1 MTTPAHPHPR
11 TVAIAC
17 QGGGSHTAFTAGV
30 LAGLL
35 EGGDSRWQPVAFSG
49 TSGGAI
55 CALLAWYGLLRGD
68 RAPVTAPLRAFW
80 RDNTAATF
88 GDALANAWL
97 VWGVRWRR
105 VVALPELSPY
115 WLPAWGQAE
124 LRRLLER
131 HVPFAELARLVA
143 ARGPTTPRLL
153 VSAVDVLTGD
163 FTIFTAEHGRVEVSA
178 EAILASAAVPTL
190 FRAVRIGDHL
200 YWDGLFA
207 QNPPVRDFLTGR
219 SSARKPDEI
228 WVIQVNPQ
236 ARAQE
241 PTSLAEIVD
250 RRADLSANLSLNQEV
265 HVIETVNEW
274 IGRGYLPAEEFKP
287 IRVCRI
293 AMSPALSD
301 RLDEASTLDR
311 RPAFLAALLA
321 DGERQAARFLATW
334 SPTTT
339 GPPVP

>member
-1 MTTPAHPHPR
+1 M
-11 TVAIAC
+11 AIAC

-35 EGGDSRWQPVAFSG
+35 EAGDSRWQPIAFSG

-55 CALLAWYGLLRGD
+55 CALLAWYGLLKGD
-68 RAPVTAPLRAFW
+68 QTQVTAPLRAFW
-80 RDNTAATF
+80 RENAAATPS
-88 GDALANAWL
+88 DVLANAWL
-97 VWGVRWRR
+97 VWGVRWRS

-115 WLPAWGQAE
+115 WLPTWGQTA

-131 HVPFAELARLVA
+131 HVPFAELGPLVA
-143 ARGPTTPRLL
+143 AQGPSTPRLL

-163 FTIFTAEHGRVEVSA
+163 FTIFAAEHGRVEVSA
-178 EAILASAAVPTL
+178 EAILASAAVPAL
-190 FRAVRIGDHL
+190 FRAVRIGGHL

-219 SSARKPDEI
+219 SRASKPDEI

-236 ARAQE
+236 TRAQE

-250 RRADLSANLSLNQEV
+250 RRADLSANISLNQEV
-265 HVIETVNEW
+265 HFIETVNEW
-274 IGRGYLPAEEFKP
+274 IGRGHLPADEFKP
-287 IRVCRI
+287 IRVRRI

-301 RLDEASTLDR
+301 QLDEASVLDR

-334 SPTTT
+334 SPADNS
-339 GPPVP
+339 PS